1 MRLWTAEW
9 WFESTGGNV
18 SPSDLLASQQNTIAM
33 DGLAVP
39 SHGLKLLSGTANRA
53 LAQEIANNLGVDLCK
68 VHLGR
73 FADGEISVR
82 IDENVRGNDVFII
95 QPTSPPADNIMEM
108 LLLIDAARRASA
120 ARITCVMPYYGYARQ
135 DRKDQPRVP
144 IGAKLVAN
152 MIVTAGADR
161 VLGVDFHQHQLQGF
175 FDIPVDHLYAMPVFT
190 SHYKRKHLNE
200 PVVVAPDVGS
210 AKMARGFAK
219 RLNASLAIID
229 KRRPKPNVSEV
240 VNVVGEVAGRDCILV
255 DDMIDTA
262 GTVSEAARAL
272 KELGALDVYICATH
286 ALLSGPAVQRLTEAP
301 IKEIAVTDTICIPE
315 ERRFDKLVV
324 LTVGELLSRAVR
336 FTHSEQSV
344 SSLFD

>member
-1 MRLWTAEW
+1 
-9 WFESTGGNV
+9 
-18 SPSDLLASQQNTIAM
+18 M

-39 SHGLKLLSGTANRA
+39 SHGLKLLSGSANRA
-53 LAQEIANNLGVDLCK
+53 LAEAIAAHLGIEMARVS
-68 VHLGR
+68 LGR

-82 IDENVRGNDVFII
+82 IDENIRGNDVFIV
-95 QPTSPPADNIMEM
+95 QPTNPPAENVLEL
-108 LLLIDAARRASA
+108 LLLIDATRRASA

-144 IGAKLVAN
+144 IGAKLMAN
-152 MIVTAGADR
+152 MIVAAGADR

-175 FDIPVDHLYAMPVFT
+175 FDIPVDHLYAMPVFVN
-190 SHYKRKHLNE
+190 HYRRKHLDD

-219 RLNASLAIID
+219 RLNATLAIID
-229 KRRPKPNVSEV
+229 KRRPAANVSEV
-240 VNVVGEVAGRDCILV
+240 VNVVGEVEGHDCILV

-272 KELGALDVYICATH
+272 KELGARDIYCCATH
-286 ALLSGPAVQRLTEAP
+286 ALLSGPAPRRLCEAP
-301 IKEIAVTDTICIPE
+301 IAEVAVTDTVAIPP
-315 ERRFDKLVV
+315 ERCFSTLHV
-324 LTVGELLSRAVR
+324 LSVGELLSKAIR